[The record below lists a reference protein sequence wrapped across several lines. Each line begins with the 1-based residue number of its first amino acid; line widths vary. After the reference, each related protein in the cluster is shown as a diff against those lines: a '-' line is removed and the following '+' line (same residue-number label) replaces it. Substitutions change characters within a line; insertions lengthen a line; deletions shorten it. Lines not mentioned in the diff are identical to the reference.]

1 MGLEALHRLSA
12 PLRSEQGGQ
21 TRLSRQTGLSTGGVR
36 TRVVTSF
43 QIAAVAGIALCIVAS
58 AFFSG
63 SETALLALPRERG
76 PQLAREG
83 RRGEKVLLMVRSLER
98 TLAMLLVANNF
109 VNILAASLATILAVD
124 LLSLVSSRRLG
135 EVWGPWLATGVLTA
149 VILVVGEITPK
160 TIAAR
165 YPEKYA
171 WRVAPVLWVV
181 FRGLGPIARVFSAVS
196 TVLLRLMGVRSDR
209 LSPATEEDIRAL
221 AVLSAEAGEIDVA
234 EREIIEKLF
243 ELTDRPVREVMTPR
257 LEVISL
263 EAPVDFEQIR
273 KEVARTSHS
282 RYPVVEAGGDL
293 DALVGILYVKDW
305 LRYEDPT
312 VAETIAPGKMIRDPL
327 VVPESYPI
335 LSTVMVMRRN
345 RISLAVVIDEHGGV
359 EGVVTAKDLV
369 SELVGGIQDEHDPA
383 APMAFPTGPGR
394 WVVEGRLPVE
404 DLAEMIPR
412 PLPSGPYDTVAG
424 LYLHLAGRI
433 PRPDDTTS
441 VDGVGF
447 RVLTMDR
454 LRISRL
460 TVWVDPPPDEEQVP
474 S

>member
-1 MGLEALHRLSA
+1 M
-12 PLRSEQGGQ
+12 
-21 TRLSRQTGLSTGGVR
+21 
-36 TRVVTSF
+36 TSF
-43 QIAAVAGIALCIVAS
+43 HIAAMAGIVLCIAAS
-58 AFFSG
+58 GFFSG

-83 RRGEKVLLMVRSLER
+83 RSGERVMHLVQDLER

-124 LLSLVSSRRLG
+124 FITALSDPGMG
-135 EVWGPWLATGVLTA
+135 EAWGPWLATGVLTA
-149 VILVVGEITPK
+149 VILVAGEITPK

-165 YPEKYA
+165 HPESYA
-171 WRVAPVLWVV
+171 RVVAPILWAVS
-181 FRGLGPIARVFSAVS
+181 RGLNPIARVFSAVS
-196 TVLLRLMGVRSDR
+196 RFLLRLVGIRSGP
-209 LSPATEEDIRAL
+209 LSPATEDDIMAL
-221 AVLSAEAGEIDVA
+221 AELSAQAGEIDAA
-234 EREIIEKLF
+234 EQEIIERLF
-243 ELTDRPVREVMTPR
+243 ELADRPVRELMTPR

-263 EAPVDFEQIR
+263 QAPVDFEQVR
-273 KEVARTSHS
+273 GAVARTSHS
-282 RYPVVEAGGDL
+282 RYPVVKAGGTL
-293 DALVGILYVKDW
+293 DDLVGVLYVKDW
-305 LRYEDPT
+305 LRHEDP
-312 VAETIAPGKMIRDPL
+312 ASQETIDPGKLIRDPL

-335 LSTVMVMRRN
+335 LSTLMMMRRN

-383 APMAFPTGPGR
+383 APLAFPTGSGR
-394 WVVEGRLPVE
+394 WVVEGRLPME

-424 LYLHLAGRI
+424 LYLYLAGRI

-441 VDGVGF
+441 VDGINF
-447 RVLTMDR
+447 RVLAMDR

-460 TVWVDPPPDEEQVP
+460 AVWLDPTTDREP
-474 S
+474 SAS

>member
-1 MGLEALHRLSA
+1 M
-12 PLRSEQGGQ
+12 
-21 TRLSRQTGLSTGGVR
+21 
-36 TRVVTSF
+36 TSF
-43 QIAAVAGIALCIVAS
+43 QIAAAIGIALCIAAS
-58 AFFSG
+58 GFFSG

-83 RRGEKVLLMVRSLER
+83 RSGEKVVLLVQDLEQ

-124 LLSLVSSRRLG
+124 FLTALDSRRLG

-171 WRVAPVLWVV
+171 WRVAPILWVV
-181 FRGLGPIARVFSAVS
+181 SRGLKPIARVFSAVS
-196 TVLLRLMGVRSDR
+196 KGLLRLLGVRSDR
-209 LSPATEEDIRAL
+209 FSPATEEDIRAL

-243 ELTDRPVREVMTPR
+243 ELADRPVREVMTPR

-263 EAPVDFEQIR
+263 EAPVDFQQIR
-273 KEVARTSHS
+273 RVVARTGHS

-305 LRYEDPT
+305 LRYQDPT
-312 VAETIAPGKMIRDPL
+312 TDEIVAPGQPIRNPL

-383 APMAFPTGPGR
+383 APLAFTTGPGR
-394 WVVEGRLPVE
+394 WVVEGRLPIE
-404 DLAEMIPR
+404 DLAEMIHR

-424 LYLHLAGRI
+424 LYLYLAGRI
-433 PRPDDTTS
+433 PRPDDTAT
-441 VDGVGF
+441 VDGVSF
-447 RVLTMDR
+447 RVLSMDR

-460 TVWVDPPPDEEQVP
+460 AVWMEPPMDDHQPLT
-474 S
+474 

>member
-1 MGLEALHRLSA
+1 M
-12 PLRSEQGGQ
+12 
-21 TRLSRQTGLSTGGVR
+21 
-36 TRVVTSF
+36 TSF
-43 QIAAVAGIALCIVAS
+43 QIAAAMGIALCIVAS
-58 AFFSG
+58 GFFSG

-83 RRGEKVLLMVRSLER
+83 RSGEKVVLLVQDLER

-124 LLSLVSSRRLG
+124 FLTALDSRRLG

-165 YPEKYA
+165 HPEKYA
-171 WRVAPVLWVV
+171 WRVAPILWVV
-181 FRGLGPIARVFSAVS
+181 SRGLGPIARVFSAVS
-196 TVLLRLMGVRSDR
+196 RGLLRLLGVRSDR
-209 LSPATEEDIRAL
+209 VSPATEEDIRAL

-243 ELTDRPVREVMTPR
+243 ELADRPVREVMTPR

-263 EAPVDFEQIR
+263 EAPVDFQQIR
-273 KEVARTSHS
+273 RVVARTGHS

-305 LRYEDPT
+305 LRYQDPT
-312 VAETIAPGKMIRDPL
+312 TDEIVAPGKPIRNPL

-383 APMAFPTGPGR
+383 APLAFTTGPGR
-394 WVVEGRLPVE
+394 WVVEGRLPIE
-404 DLAEMIPR
+404 DLAEMIHR

-424 LYLHLAGRI
+424 LYLYLAGRI
-433 PRPDDTTS
+433 PRPDDTAT
-441 VDGVGF
+441 VDGVSF
-447 RVLTMDR
+447 RVLGMDR

-460 TVWVDPPPDEEQVP
+460 AVWIETPLDDHQPP

>member
-1 MGLEALHRLSA
+1 M
-12 PLRSEQGGQ
+12 
-21 TRLSRQTGLSTGGVR
+21 
-36 TRVVTSF
+36 TSF
-43 QIAAVAGIALCIVAS
+43 HIAAAVGIGLCIVAS
-58 AFFSG
+58 GFFSG

-83 RRGEKVLLMVRSLER
+83 RSGEKVVLLAQNLEQ

-124 LLSLVSSRRLG
+124 FLSVLGSRRLG

-165 YPEKYA
+165 HPEKYA
-171 WRVAPVLWVV
+171 WRVAPILWVV
-181 FRGLGPIARVFSAVS
+181 SGGLGPVARIFSAIS
-196 TVLLRLMGVRSDR
+196 TGLLRLLGVRSDR

-243 ELTDRPVREVMTPR
+243 ELADRPVREVMTPR

-263 EAPVDFEQIR
+263 EAPVDFQQIR
-273 KEVARTSHS
+273 TEVARTGHS

-305 LRYEDPT
+305 LRHQDPT
-312 VAETIAPGKMIRDPL
+312 VAETLAPGKLIRDPL

-383 APMAFPTGPGR
+383 APMVFPAGPGR

-404 DLAEMIPR
+404 ELAEIIHR

-424 LYLHLAGRI
+424 LYLYLAGRI
-433 PRPDDTTS
+433 PRPDETAS
-441 VDGVGF
+441 IDGIRF

-460 TVWVDPPPDEEQVP
+460 TVWVDPPPDDQQPP

>member
-1 MGLEALHRLSA
+1 M
-12 PLRSEQGGQ
+12 
-21 TRLSRQTGLSTGGVR
+21 
-36 TRVVTSF
+36 TSF
-43 QIAAVAGIALCIVAS
+43 HITAVVGISLCIVAS
-58 AFFSG
+58 GFFSG

-83 RRGEKVLLMVRSLER
+83 KGGEKVMFLVQSLEK
-98 TLAMLLVANNF
+98 TLAMMLVANNF

-124 LLSLVSSRRLG
+124 FLSELSSPQSG
-135 EVWGPWLATGVLTA
+135 ELWGPWLATGVLTS

-165 YPEKYA
+165 HPEKYA
-171 WRVAPVLWVV
+171 LKMAPILWAMS
-181 FRGLGPIARVFSAVS
+181 RGLGPIAKVFSGVS
-196 TVLLRLMGVRSDR
+196 TGLLRLIGASSDS

-243 ELTDRPVREVMTPR
+243 ELADRPVREVMTPR
-257 LEVISL
+257 MEVISL
-263 EAPVDFEQIR
+263 EAPVNFERVRQA
-273 KEVARTSHS
+273 VAQTSHS
-282 RYPVVEAGGDL
+282 RYPVVKAGGNLDDL
-293 DALVGILYVKDW
+293 IGILYVKDW
-305 LRYEDPT
+305 LRNEDPA
-312 VAETIAPGKMIRDPL
+312 VVGSVSSGELIRDPL
-327 VVPESYPI
+327 VIPESYPI

-383 APMAFPTGPGR
+383 APIAFPTGPGR
-394 WVVEGRLPVE
+394 WVVEGRLQME
-404 DLAEMIPR
+404 DLGEMIPR

-424 LYLHLAGRI
+424 LYLYLAGKI

-441 VDGVGF
+441 VDGVNF
-447 RVLTMDR
+447 KVLTMDR

-460 TVWVDPPPDEEQVP
+460 AVWVDSPSDEKQAPAWPQVVA
-474 S
+474 

>member
-1 MGLEALHRLSA
+1 M
-12 PLRSEQGGQ
+12 
-21 TRLSRQTGLSTGGVR
+21 
-36 TRVVTSF
+36 TSF
-43 QIAAVAGIALCIVAS
+43 HIAAVVGIALCIVAS
-58 AFFSG
+58 GFFSG

-83 RRGEKVLLMVRSLER
+83 RRGERVVLLVQDLEQ

-109 VNILAASLATILAVD
+109 VNILAASLTTILAVD
-124 LLSLVSSRRLG
+124 FLSTLGSRRLG

-165 YPEKYA
+165 HPEKYA

-181 FRGLGPIARVFSAVS
+181 SSGLGPIARIFSAVS
-196 TVLLRLMGVRSDR
+196 TGLLRLLGVRSDR

-243 ELTDRPVREVMTPR
+243 ELADRPVREVMTPR

-263 EAPVDFEQIR
+263 EAPVDFQQIR
-273 KEVARTSHS
+273 REVARTGHS

-305 LRYEDPT
+305 LRYQDPT
-312 VAETIAPGKMIRDPL
+312 VDEAVAPGKLIRNPL

-345 RISLAVVIDEHGGV
+345 RISLAVVIDEHGGI

-383 APMAFPTGPGR
+383 APLAFPTGPGR

-404 DLAEMIPR
+404 DLAEMIHR

-424 LYLHLAGRI
+424 LYLYLAGRI
-433 PRPDDTTS
+433 PRPDDTAT
-441 VDGVGF
+441 VDGVSF
-447 RVLTMDR
+447 RVLNMDR

-460 TVWVDPPPDEEQVP
+460 TVWMDPPMDDQHL
-474 S
+474 SS

>member
-1 MGLEALHRLSA
+1 M
-12 PLRSEQGGQ
+12 
-21 TRLSRQTGLSTGGVR
+21 
-36 TRVVTSF
+36 TSF
-43 QIAAVAGIALCIVAS
+43 HIAAVVGIALCIVAS
-58 AFFSG
+58 GFFSG

-83 RRGEKVLLMVRSLER
+83 RRGERVVLLVQDLEQ

-109 VNILAASLATILAVD
+109 VNILAASLTTILAVD
-124 LLSLVSSRRLG
+124 FLSTLGSRRLG

-165 YPEKYA
+165 HPEKYA

-181 FRGLGPIARVFSAVS
+181 SSGLGPIARIFSAVS
-196 TVLLRLMGVRSDR
+196 TGLLRLLGVRSDR

-243 ELTDRPVREVMTPR
+243 ELADRPVREVMTPR

-263 EAPVDFEQIR
+263 EAPVDFQQIR
-273 KEVARTSHS
+273 REVARTGHS

-305 LRYEDPT
+305 LRYQDPT
-312 VAETIAPGKMIRDPL
+312 VDETVAPGKLIRNPL

-335 LSTVMVMRRN
+335 LSTVMVMRR
-345 RISLAVVIDEHGGV
+345 
-359 EGVVTAKDLV
+359 
-369 SELVGGIQDEHDPA
+369 
-383 APMAFPTGPGR
+383 TGSAWR
-394 WVVEGRLPVE
+394 W
-404 DLAEMIPR
+404 
-412 PLPSGPYDTVAG
+412 
-424 LYLHLAGRI
+424 
-433 PRPDDTTS
+433 
-441 VDGVGF
+441 
-447 RVLTMDR
+447 
-454 LRISRL
+454 
-460 TVWVDPPPDEEQVP
+460 
-474 S
+474 

>member
-1 MGLEALHRLSA
+1 M
-12 PLRSEQGGQ
+12 
-21 TRLSRQTGLSTGGVR
+21 
-36 TRVVTSF
+36 TSF
-43 QIAAVAGIALCIVAS
+43 HIAAAVGIALCIVAS
-58 AFFSG
+58 GFFSG

-83 RRGEKVLLMVRSLER
+83 KSGEKVVLLVQDLEQ

-124 LLSLVSSRRLG
+124 FLAMLGDRRLG

-165 YPEKYA
+165 HPEKYA

-181 FRGLGPIARVFSAVS
+181 SRGLGPIARIFSAVS
-196 TVLLRLMGVRSDR
+196 TGLLRLLGVRSDR

-243 ELTDRPVREVMTPR
+243 ELADRPVREVMTPR

-263 EAPVDFEQIR
+263 EAPVDFQQIR
-273 KEVARTSHS
+273 REVARTGHS

-305 LRYEDPT
+305 LRYQEPAIDET
-312 VAETIAPGKMIRDPL
+312 VASGKLMRDPL
-327 VVPESYPI
+327 VIPESYPI

-383 APMAFPTGPGR
+383 APLAFPTGPGK

-404 DLAEMIPR
+404 DLAEMINR

-424 LYLHLAGRI
+424 LYLYLTGSI
-433 PRPDDTTS
+433 PRPDDTAT
-441 VDGVGF
+441 VDGVSF

-460 TVWVDPPPDEEQVP
+460 AVWTDPAVDV
-474 S
+474 